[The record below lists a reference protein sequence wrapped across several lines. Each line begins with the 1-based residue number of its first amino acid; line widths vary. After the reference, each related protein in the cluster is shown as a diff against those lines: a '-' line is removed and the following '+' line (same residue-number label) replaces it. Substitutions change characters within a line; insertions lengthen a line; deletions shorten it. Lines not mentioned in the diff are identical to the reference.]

1 MSNVTDL
8 FVIIGDSGVREGAT
22 AADIAP
28 QVAEIVWSFI
38 RSVSEDDDTPPRVPV
53 ISTARDDWHLLQGG
67 PKPAGGAVIWA
78 GWNYARPHELEE
90 RLRAAGFKNIT
101 VWTHNEHD
109 MMDGLPPRVVSW

>member
-8 FVIIGDSGVREGAT
+8 FVIIGDSGTREDAT
-22 AADIAP
+22 AAAIAP
-28 QVAEIVWSFI
+28 RVAEIVWEFI
-38 RSVSEDDDTPPRVPV
+38 RSSSESPDASPQVPV
-53 ISTARDDWHLLQGG
+53 ISTARDDSHLLQGG

-78 GWNYARPHELEE
+78 GWNYARPTELEE
-90 RLRAAGFKNIT
+90 RLKAEGFRNIT